1 MAGAKFDKFLIDY
14 ILYYCYKGGNDMNYK
29 QIIKTIAKSHNTSTK
44 EVEREIKFALNQS
57 GINIPPEMFIKIVSQ
72 KIKKDYLS

>member
-1 MAGAKFDKFLIDY
+1 
-14 ILYYCYKGGNDMNYK
+14 MNYK